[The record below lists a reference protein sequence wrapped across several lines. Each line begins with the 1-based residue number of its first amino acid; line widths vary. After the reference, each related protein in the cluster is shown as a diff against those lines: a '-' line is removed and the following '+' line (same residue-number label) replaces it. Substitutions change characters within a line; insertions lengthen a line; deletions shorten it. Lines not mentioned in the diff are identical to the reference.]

1 MLDKA
6 EWHFNQRSFIE
17 FDPISI
23 PHQYK
28 KKQDIE
34 IGWTAHHTSLYST
47 IANVT

>member
-34 IGWTAHHTSLYST
+34 IAALMASVLAWGQR
-47 IANVT
+47 VT